1 MAQIFAESKSG
12 SESQENLNPPGRAFT
27 TRELVFTG
35 IFSALLAV
43 CSWIAVPIPNIPF
56 TLQTFGVF
64 CTLELL
70 GGKKGFFSILV
81 FLMLGAIGIPVFSE
95 FSGGLGVL
103 LGTTGGYLIG
113 FLFTAGIY
121 WLAEKLPLHRESW
134 FRVLVLIA
142 GLAVCYLFGTVWF
155 MQVYARNV
163 TAISFTQALELCV
176 IPFLLPDILKL
187 ALAMILS
194 GRLKQHVKF

>member
-1 MAQIFAESKSG
+1 MAKSLIQPG
-12 SESQENLNPPGRAFT
+12 QSEGNPNTGRLFT

-35 IFSALLAV
+35 ICSALLAV
-43 CSWIAVPIPNIPF
+43 CSWISIPTVVPF
-56 TLQTFGVF
+56 TFQTFGVF

-81 FLMLGAIGIPVFSE
+81 FLLLGAVGIPVFAE
-95 FSGGLGVL
+95 FSSGLGVL

-121 WLAEKLPLHRESW
+121 WLVEKIPLHQTIW
-134 FRVLVLIA
+134 FRVIVLIV
-142 GLAVCYLFGTVWF
+142 GLAVCYLFGTLWF

-163 TAISFTQALELCV
+163 EAISFGTALKACV
-176 IPFLLPDILKL
+176 IPFLIPDAVKL
-187 ALAMILS
+187 ALAMILT
-194 GRLKQHVKF
+194 GRIKKYVSF